1 MKYLDFCSCHIIP
14 LLRQGC
20 PFRPFH
26 YIPTFF
32 FLTVSYSLIHKG
44 RVIVMNILF
53 VFLVPQIKD
62 ALASTKGLLPDF
74 GPEHRAEKMR
84 HYIKKD
90 FFSKKEKEAPV
101 SLEMIA
107 SNHLCTPEG
116 PYWRFI
122 IKYSFSH
129 Y

>member
-44 RVIVMNILF
+44 RVIVMNIFF

-74 GPEHRAEKMR
+74 GPEHRAEKIYYIF
-84 HYIKKD
+84 YIK
-90 FFSKKEKEAPV
+90 KEAPV

-107 SNHLCTPEG
+107 SNHLCTPEA
-116 PYWRFI
+116 PSWRFI